1 MMKIPLA
8 NQLKKRQQVE
18 TALLQDEIIRITY
31 LISGDMILHGG
42 TAIWRCYSGKRFSE
56 DLDFYSLSFPS
67 LTKEFEKRASS
78 HGLKITK
85 IKDTGNVVSST
96 VSDGKTIVKLE
107 VNHARKVEG
116 TITTY
121 ELADGTEMEILSL
134 TPDQFI
140 EEKIDA
146 YSDRRYIRDLYDI
159 YHLVKSCDILE
170 STRTELRQFLQDIQH
185 PVDEPILKSIV
196 YMGLPPTFDRMINE
210 IGRKIA

>member
-1 MMKIPLA
+1 MKIPLA

-18 TALLQDEIIRITY
+18 TAFLQDEIIRIVY
-31 LISGDMILHGG
+31 LTTDDMVLHGG

-67 LTKEFEKRASS
+67 LIKQFEKSASS
-78 HGLKITK
+78 QGLKITK
-85 IKDTGNVVSST
+85 IKDTGNVIFST
-96 VSDGKTIVKLE
+96 VSSGKTTVKIE
-107 VNHARKVEG
+107 VNHTRKVEG

-121 ELADGTEMEILSL
+121 ELADGTEIEILSL

-146 YSDRRYIRDLYDI
+146 YNDRLYIRDLYDI
-159 YHLVKSCDILE
+159 YHLVKSCRILD
-170 STRTELRQFLQDIQH
+170 STRTKLRHFLVNIQH

-196 YMGLPPTFDRMINE
+196 FIGLAPTFDRMVSE
-210 IGRKIA
+210 IWRIIA

>member
-1 MMKIPLA
+1 MIKIPLA

-67 LTKEFEKRASS
+67 LTKQFEKRALSQ
-78 HGLKITK
+78 GLKITK
-85 IKDTGNVVSST
+85 MKDTGNIIFST
-96 VSDGKTIVKLE
+96 VSNGKTSVKLE
-107 VNHARKVEG
+107 VNHARKVDG
-116 TITTY
+116 TISTY
-121 ELADGTEMEILSL
+121 ELADGTEIEILSL

-159 YHLVKSCDILE
+159 YHLVKSCRILE
-170 STRTELRQFLQDIQH
+170 STRTTLRQFLQNIQY
-185 PVDEPILKSIV
+185 PLDEPILKSIV
-196 YMGLPPTFDRMINE
+196 YMGLAPTFDRMINE
-210 IGRKIA
+210 IGRNIA